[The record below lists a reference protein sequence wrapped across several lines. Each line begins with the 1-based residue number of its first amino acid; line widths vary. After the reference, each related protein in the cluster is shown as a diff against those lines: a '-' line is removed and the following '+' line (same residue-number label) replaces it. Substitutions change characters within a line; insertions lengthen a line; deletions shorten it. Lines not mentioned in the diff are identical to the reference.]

1 MGDRTLTLH
10 RYPPPRGRR
19 IAVIWNGKE
28 IMGEIICTDITKV
41 WGAGTPREVVALDT
55 VSLSIQPGE
64 FLVIIGPSGCGKSTF
79 LMMLA
84 GLEMPTSGSIVYNG
98 TAVTGPGADR
108 SLIFQQPSLYP
119 WLSALDNVA
128 FGLMLQG
135 IGRKE
140 RRQRAEQFLRQVGL
154 RDFARKH
161 SHELS
166 GGMQQRAAIARALC
180 LGADVL
186 LMDEPFAALDVQT
199 RFQMQSF
206 LRDIWQGSGKT
217 VVFVTHHIDEAVYLA
232 DRVIILTARP
242 GRLLDS
248 VSIAMP
254 RPRNVIS
261 ADFERYRALF
271 VERLRSEVTKA
282 FQEQELAEML
292 DTRIK

>member
-1 MGDRTLTLH
+1 
-10 RYPPPRGRR
+10 
-19 IAVIWNGKE
+19 V
-28 IMGEIICTDITKV
+28 GEIVCTAVTKV
-41 WGAGTPREVVALDT
+41 WGADTAREVVALEA
-55 VSLSIQPGE
+55 VSFAVRHGE
-64 FLVIIGPSGCGKSTF
+64 FLVIIGPSGCGKSTL
-79 LMMLA
+79 LMLLA
-84 GLEMPTSGSIVYNG
+84 GLEMPTSGSITCAG
-98 TAVTGPGADR
+98 QPITGPDAER
-108 SLIFQQPSLYP
+108 SLIFQQPSLFP
-119 WLSALDNVA
+119 WLSAMDNVA
-128 FGLMLQG
+128 FGLRLKG

-154 RDFARKH
+154 REFAAKH
-161 SHELS
+161 PHELS

-206 LRDIWQGSGKT
+206 LLDIWQGSGKT

-232 DRVIILTARP
+232 DRVLILTARP

-248 VSIAMP
+248 VSITMP

-261 ADFERYRALF
+261 PDFERYRALF
-271 VERLRSEVTKA
+271 VERLRAEVMKA

>member
-1 MGDRTLTLH
+1 
-10 RYPPPRGRR
+10 
-19 IAVIWNGKE
+19 
-28 IMGEIICTDITKV
+28 MGEIVCTAVTKV
-41 WGAGTPREVVALDT
+41 WGADTAREVVALEA
-55 VSLSIQPGE
+55 VSFAVRHGE
-64 FLVIIGPSGCGKSTF
+64 FLVIIGPSGCGKSTL
-79 LMMLA
+79 LMLLA
-84 GLEMPTSGSIVYNG
+84 GLEMPTSGSITYAG
-98 TAVTGPGADR
+98 QPITGPDAER
-108 SLIFQQPSLYP
+108 SLIFQQPSLFP
-119 WLSALDNVA
+119 WLSAMDNVA
-128 FGLMLQG
+128 FGLRLKGM
-135 IGRKE
+135 GRKE

-154 RDFARKH
+154 REFAAKH
-161 SHELS
+161 PHELS

-206 LRDIWQGSGKT
+206 LLDIWQGSGKT

-232 DRVIILTARP
+232 DRVLILTARP

-248 VSIAMP
+248 VSITMP

-261 ADFERYRALF
+261 PDFERYRALF
-271 VERLRSEVTKA
+271 VERLRAEVMKA

>member
-1 MGDRTLTLH
+1 
-10 RYPPPRGRR
+10 
-19 IAVIWNGKE
+19 
-28 IMGEIICTDITKV
+28 MGEIVCTNISKV
-41 WGAGTPREVVALDT
+41 WGAGTPRQVVALDR
-55 VSLSIQPGE
+55 VSFAVQHGE
-64 FLVIIGPSGCGKSTF
+64 FVVVIGPSGCGKSTL

-84 GLEMPTSGSIVYNG
+84 GLEMPTFG
-98 TAVTGPGADR
+98 TITYDSEPITGPSSDR

-128 FGLMLQG
+128 FGLMLKG
-135 IGRKE
+135 IARKE
-140 RRQRAEQFLRQVGL
+140 RRQRAQQFLRQVGL
-154 RDFARKH
+154 RDFAHKH
-161 SHELS
+161 PHELS

-206 LRDIWQGSGKT
+206 LLDIWQGSGKT
-217 VVFVTHHIDEAVYLA
+217 VVFVTHHIDEVVSLA

-248 VSIAMP
+248 VTIDMP
-254 RPRNVIS
+254 RPRNVIG
-261 ADFERYRALF
+261 ADFEHYRALF

>member
-1 MGDRTLTLH
+1 MDEWRMPMGVL
-10 RYPPPRGRR
+10 
-19 IAVIWNGKE
+19 V
-28 IMGEIICTDITKV
+28 CTDVTKV
-41 WGAGTPREVVALDT
+41 WGADTPREVVALDT
-55 VSLSIQPGE
+55 VSLRVQHGE
-64 FLVIIGPSGCGKSTF
+64 FLVVIGPSGCGKSTL

-84 GLEMPTSGSIVYNG
+84 GLEMPTSGTIVYNG
-98 TAVTGPGADR
+98 TTITGPGADR

-135 IGRKE
+135 VSRKE

-154 RDFARKH
+154 REFAQKH
-161 SHELS
+161 PHELS
-166 GGMQQRAAIARALC
+166 GGMQQQAAIARALC

-206 LRDIWQGSGKT
+206 LLDIWQGSGKT

-254 RPRNVIS
+254 RPRNVIG
-261 ADFERYRALF
+261 ADFERYRGMF
-271 VERLRSEVTKA
+271 VERLRAEVTKA

>member
-10 RYPPPRGRR
+10 RYPPPQGRR

-28 IMGEIICTDITKV
+28 IMGEIICTDITKI
-41 WGAGTPREVVALDT
+41 WGSGTPREVVALDT
-55 VSLSIQPGE
+55 VSLSVQPGE

-140 RRQRAEQFLRQVGL
+140 RRQRAEQFLRQVG
-154 RDFARKH
+154 FAR
-161 SHELS
+161 LRP
-166 GGMQQRAAIARALC
+166 QAL
-180 LGADVL
+180 A
-186 LMDEPFAALDVQT
+186 
-199 RFQMQSF
+199 
-206 LRDIWQGSGKT
+206 
-217 VVFVTHHIDEAVYLA
+217 
-232 DRVIILTARP
+232 
-242 GRLLDS
+242 
-248 VSIAMP
+248 
-254 RPRNVIS
+254 
-261 ADFERYRALF
+261 
-271 VERLRSEVTKA
+271 
-282 FQEQELAEML
+282 
-292 DTRIK
+292 

>member
-1 MGDRTLTLH
+1 MDEWRT
-10 RYPPPRGRR
+10 P
-19 IAVIWNGKE
+19 
-28 IMGEIICTDITKV
+28 MGEIVCTDVTKV
-41 WGAGTPREVVALDT
+41 WGADTPREVVALDT
-55 VSLSIQPGE
+55 VSLRVQHGE
-64 FLVIIGPSGCGKSTF
+64 FLVVIGPSGCGKSTL
-79 LMMLA
+79 LMMFA
-84 GLEMPTSGSIVYNG
+84 GLEMPTSGTIVYNG
-98 TAVTGPGADR
+98 TTITGPGADR

-119 WLSALDNVA
+119 WLSTLDNVA

-135 IGRKE
+135 VSRKE

-154 RDFARKH
+154 REFAQKH
-161 SHELS
+161 PHELS
-166 GGMQQRAAIARALC
+166 GGMQQRAAIARVLC

-186 LMDEPFAALDVQT
+186 LMDEPFAVLDVQT

-206 LRDIWQGSGKT
+206 LLDIWQGSGKT

-254 RPRNVIS
+254 RPRNVIG
-261 ADFERYRALF
+261 ADFERYRTMF
-271 VERLRSEVTKA
+271 VERLRAEVTKA